1 MRLRGQPTNPP
12 IQKNNRQRRKPLR
25 PMSDLITLAQAKAQL
40 RITDTDSDGELAS
53 LVSAA
58 SDIVVGYLKTVEA
71 AAYTADTVPPRVR
84 TAVLLV
90 LASLYEDREGANDP
104 IGPAV
109 QSLLMRDRDPALA

>member
-1 MRLRGQPTNPP
+1 
-12 IQKNNRQRRKPLR
+12 
-25 PMSDLITLAQAKAQL
+25 MSDLITLAQAKAQL
-40 RITDTDSDGELAS
+40 RITDTDSDEELKGLVTAS
-53 LVSAA
+53 
-58 SDIVVGYLKTVEA
+58 SDIIVGYLKTDA
-71 AAYTADTVPPRVR
+71 AASYTADTVPPRIR

>member
-1 MRLRGQPTNPP
+1 
-12 IQKNNRQRRKPLR
+12 
-25 PMSDLITLAQAKAQL
+25 MSDLITLAQAKAQL